1 MHYDLNNIK
10 VKNVISCNND
20 IHFEGECEYDE
31 CILYTNKGNGDNNT
45 QKCKINN
52 KGNNLYNSYTGNKD
66 NNILKCKINNK
77 GNKDNKDNKGN
88 EGNNIYKSNKGNGG
102 NKGKEDNNIYNTY
115 KGNKGKDDNNIYNT
129 YKSNEGN
136 NIYNSYKGN
145 DDNKSNKLIKFINN
159 YEIKCIYKIN
169 MNNYYKNINIYNYK
183 NKIII

>member
-52 KGNNLYNSYTGNKD
+52 KGNNIYNSYTGNKD
-66 NNILKCKINNK
+66 NNILKCKVNNK

-88 EGNNIYKSNKGNGG
+88 EGNNIHKSNKGDNIYNSYKGNDG

-115 KGNKGKDDNNIYNT
+115 KDNGGNNTYIGNNIYNT
-129 YKSNEGN
+129 YKYNEG
-136 NIYNSYKGN
+136 
-145 DDNKSNKLIKFINN
+145 NKLIKLINN